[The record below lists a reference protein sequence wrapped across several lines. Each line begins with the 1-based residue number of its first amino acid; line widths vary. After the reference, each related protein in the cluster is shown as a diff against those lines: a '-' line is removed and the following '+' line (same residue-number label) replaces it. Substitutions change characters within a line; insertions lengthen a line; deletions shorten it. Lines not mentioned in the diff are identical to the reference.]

1 MKTTTTNT
9 TTTTRT
15 TAEELYNQAEKAVY
29 IALRARHEKS
39 GLQFLADL
47 QNAQTTD
54 RKARNN
60 ATIAEQMTP
69 HEKALEELIQ
79 ERDELQKGLQFVTRQ
94 SVNLKNSEDI
104 RREYAKLI
112 KQHTAKL
119 DHINN
124 RIKHERDT
132 IADLFKQLETT
143 YTDRAD
149 LTQTAVLKIL
159 ELEQEPAPIKSNVLA
174 VYGVESV
181 EELTEEEREQA
192 QEQANFRAVI
202 NAVGKSINTLA
213 TPEALNS
220 TKTKVQPIT
229 EEEVNEFIHI
239 YGGIGNEYKAPH
251 TAKRSRQSDCYI
263 TIEER
268 HTKTQNGFYK
278 VTHYKTIAPY
288 QYIED
293 FSTTED
299 GENDIEYLKSYDP
312 FVSTYNDIDYI
323 VELATRCDLTDRQV
337 QFLRAFASRCRFS
350 ADFKDCKK
358 YAFSEIGITSDRT
371 QRDFFAKL
379 KKALATANK

>member
-9 TTTTRT
+9 TTTTRA

-39 GLQFLADL
+39 GLQFLAEL

-60 ATIAEQMTP
+60 INIAEQMTP
-69 HEKALEELIQ
+69 HEKALDELIQ
-79 ERDELQKGLQFVTRQ
+79 ERDELEKGLAFVTRQ
-94 SVNLKNSEDI
+94 SVSLKNSEDI
-104 RREYAKLI
+104 RREYTKLI
-112 KQHTAKL
+112 KQHTARL
-119 DHINN
+119 ELISN
-124 RIKHERDT
+124 RIKNERDT

-149 LTQTAVLKIL
+149 LTQTAVLTML
-159 ELEQEPAPIKSNVLA
+159 ELEQEPAPIKNNVLA
-174 VYGVESV
+174 LYGVDTV
-181 EELTEEEREQA
+181 EELTEEERTQA

-213 TPEALNS
+213 TPEALNRTT
-220 TKTKVQPIT
+220 TKAEPIT
-229 EEEVNEFIHI
+229 EEQVNEFIRI
-239 YGGIGNEYKAPH
+239 YGGIGNEHKAPH
-251 TAKRSRQSDCYI
+251 IAKRSRATDCYI

-278 VTHYKTIAPY
+278 VTHYKTVAPY

-299 GENDIEYLKSYDP
+299 GETDTVYLKSYDP

-323 VELATRCDLTDRQV
+323 VELAERCDLTNRQAE
-337 QFLRAFASRCRFS
+337 FLQAFASRCRFS